1 MVAHLRVC
9 LVMRRMRRIAGG
21 DGAGDDGAGVI
32 KRDERKVLRDG
43 C

>member
-9 LVMRRMRRIAGG
+9 LVMRRRRMRRIAGG
-21 DGAGDDGAGVI
+21 DGAGVI

>member
-1 MVAHLRVC
+1 MVAHLRAAC

-21 DGAGDDGAGVI
+21 DDAGDAGVI

>member
-1 MVAHLRVC
+1 
-9 LVMRRMRRIAGG
+9 MRRIAGG
-21 DGAGDDGAGVI
+21 DGAGDDGDAGVI